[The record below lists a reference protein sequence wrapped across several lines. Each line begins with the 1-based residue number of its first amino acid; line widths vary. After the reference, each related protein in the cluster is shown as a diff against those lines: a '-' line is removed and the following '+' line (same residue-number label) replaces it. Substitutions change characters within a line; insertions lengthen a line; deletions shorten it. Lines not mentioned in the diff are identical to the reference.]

1 MDTQPLS
8 RHERNKRR
16 TRKQLEQ
23 AVFELLLEK
32 GYDAITIQDIV
43 DRADVGRGTFY
54 LHFHDK
60 EETVWSLVKQSLQDT
75 DLLAHQIVNQ
85 DPSKA
90 TLQTAL
96 VNMFNYVENNRDL
109 FRIMLGSQGNAVI
122 TQKVQ
127 DWLAADIEKEVR
139 ETNPTQPAEKVPLT
153 ISAQI
158 LTGAITRLAIWWL
171 ETPNG
176 YAAEEMADM
185 AYQILTNGF
194 NWK

>member
-1 MDTQPLS
+1 MDSQPLS

-23 AVFELLLEK
+23 AVFDLLLIK

-43 DRADVGRGTFY
+43 DHADVGRGTFY
-54 LHFHDK
+54 LHFRDK
-60 EETVWSLVKQSLQDT
+60 EEAVWSLVEQSLQET
-75 DLLAHQIVNQ
+75 DMLAHQVVDQ

-90 TLQTAL
+90 TLQRAL
-96 VNMFNYVENNRDL
+96 INMFTYVENNRDL
-109 FRIMLGSQGNAVI
+109 FRIMLGSQGNAAI

-127 DWLAADIEKEVR
+127 NWLAADIIKEVR
-139 ETNPTQPAEKVPLT
+139 ESNPDLPEGEVPLT
-153 ISAQI
+153 VVAQI

-171 ETPNG
+171 ETPNV
-176 YAAEEMADM
+176 YTAEVMAGM
-185 AYQILTNGF
+185 AYQTLANGL